1 MEGQKL
7 SDHKVVIYGQ
17 PEMKTI
23 TVKNGEKAGQ
33 QLNVISCKAYHP
45 NIVRKED
52 GTFERKDPT
61 WYRMQYYGK
70 EDAAIVG
77 KFLTD
82 GLALRVTGYVKDV
95 NYQDKEGKTQTAK
108 ELTADNIAIEIL
120 QKGLKSVV
128 FEKPVPQ
135 QTKNQVKTQ
144 AQKAN
149 PQAEMAR

>member
-1 MEGQKL
+1 MEGQKI

-17 PEMKTI
+17 PEIKTI
-23 TVKNGEKAGQ
+23 TVKNGDKAGQ
-33 QLNVISCKAYHP
+33 QLNVVSCRAYHP
-45 NIVRKED
+45 NIVRKDD
-52 GTFERKDPT
+52 GSFERKEPT

-82 GLALRVTGYVKDV
+82 GLALRATGYVREIS
-95 NYQDKEGKTQTAK
+95 YQDKDGNTQTAK
-108 ELTADNIAIEIL
+108 ELTADNLSIEIL

-135 QTKNQVKTQ
+135 QAKSQVKAQ

>member
-1 MEGQKL
+1 MEGQKI
-7 SDHKVVIYGQ
+7 SDHKVVVYGQ
-17 PEMKTI
+17 PEIKTI
-23 TVKNGEKAGQ
+23 TVKNGEKVGQ
-33 QLNVISCKAYHP
+33 QLNVVSCRAYHP

-52 GTFERKDPT
+52 GTFERKEAT

-82 GLALRVTGYVKDV
+82 GLALRATGYVRDIT
-95 NYQDKEGKTQTAK
+95 YQDKDGNTQTVK
-108 ELTADNIAIEIL
+108 ELTADNLSIEIL
-120 QKGLKSVV
+120 QKGLKSVI

-135 QTKNQVKTQ
+135 QSKTQ